1 MARGIGIALLVLGLL
16 GLAWGGFSWKEK
28 ENVDLGPV
36 DFSVTE
42 RKTVPIPPLLGAA
55 AIVAGLA
62 LVVVGGARRRET

>member
-16 GLAWGGFSWKEK
+16 GLAWGGFSWREK

-62 LVVVGGARRRET
+62 LVLVGGARRRET